1 MTCPEC
7 GDLARFVEYRSKN
20 IVSLIGEL
28 RLSRGYY
35 HCRHCGH
42 GAFPWDQTLRLT
54 EHRLT
59 PGAQEVVC
67 LAGIQESFGKAA
79 ERTLLKLAGLRLS
92 ESTVERT
99 TETTGTRL
107 GERLASG
114 ATFGPAQTWNWNKDA
129 TGQTCAYVS
138 LDATGIMIQGPAG
151 AKAEGRM
158 VTVGMIYNPQPRA
171 ADDEAI
177 SKPCAGVR
185 YLAGLYTLDELGLQM
200 RRQGGQVGMNA
211 ADVWVALTDGGNGLE
226 EFIHVNS
233 RLPGKFESERFDPT
247 HDFAMTEARK
257 SSHSSGYHDGEFVL
271 SFNGWQR
278 RRTLA
283 FSQLDQPA
291 SDVARVSTPSGRFWG
306 CRA

>member
-35 HCRHCGH
+35 HCRHCSR
-42 GAFPWDQTLRLT
+42 GAFPWDQTLRMS
-54 EHRLT
+54 EHRFT

-79 ERTLLKLAGLRLS
+79 QRTLLKLADWRLS

-114 ATFGPAQTWNWNKDA
+114 ATFGPAKPWDWNKDA
-129 TGQTCAYVS
+129 TGQTCDYVS

-158 VTVGMIYNPQPRA
+158 VADGMIYNPHPRA
-171 ADDEAI
+171 TDDEAI

-185 YLAGLYTLDELGLQM
+185 
-200 RRQGGQVGMNA
+200 
-211 ADVWVALTDGGNGLE
+211 
-226 EFIHVNS
+226 
-233 RLPGKFESERFDPT
+233 
-247 HDFAMTEARK
+247 
-257 SSHSSGYHDGEFVL
+257 
-271 SFNGWQR
+271 
-278 RRTLA
+278 
-283 FSQLDQPA
+283 
-291 SDVARVSTPSGRFWG
+291 
-306 CRA
+306 